1 VNARAAR
8 REWFSCWICG
18 GELPPLD
25 QRDHVSTCNG
35 PVCLKA
41 MRRVHDLV
49 EAARA
54 QVHAELKTTAPSA
67 TAGV

>member
-1 VNARAAR
+1 M
-8 REWFSCWICG
+8 
-18 GELPPLD
+18 
-25 QRDHVSTCNG
+25 
-35 PVCLKA
+35 KA